1 MVFYKII
8 QYSIRGKILN
18 IIKSLYNNIK
28 SRVKYNN
35 TLSEAFECHL
45 GVFQGDSLSPLV
57 FSLYVNDL
65 EDYMVLNG
73 YKGIDTGCVKLF
85 LFLYSET
92 EQG

>member
-18 IIKSLYNNIK
+18 IIKSLYNNIE
-28 SRVKYNN
+28 SRVKFYN

-45 GVFQGDSLSPLV
+45 GVFQGDSLSPLI
-57 FSLYVNDL
+57 FSLHVNDL

-73 YKGIDTGCVKLF
+73 YCTRMILLYFLKQNKGYKKI
-85 LFLYSET
+85 
-92 EQG
+92 

>member
-18 IIKSLYNNIK
+18 ITKSLYNNIK
-28 SRVKYNN
+28 SRVEYNH

-45 GVFQGDSLSPLV
+45 GVFQGDSLSPLI
-57 FSLYVNDL
+57 FSLHVNDL
-65 EDYMVLNG
+65 KDYMVLNSC
-73 YKGIDTGCVKLF
+73 KDTGCVRLF